1 MTRLGKWEK
10 DGGFGEWTGKSRWFL
25 TKAGQTN
32 NSDSIS
38 PPLHIGT
45 IPFSILLKGEKSMIA
60 SV

>member
-10 DGGFGEWTGKSRWFL
+10 DGGFGECTRKSRWFL

-32 NSDSIS
+32 NSGSIS

-45 IPFSILLKGEKSMIA
+45 IPFSVIKKGWKA
-60 SV
+60 W